1 MPSLISIKQ
10 FKNLLKP
17 RKSDTNKGSYGHV
30 YVIAGSYG
38 KIGAGVLA
46 TLSVLKSGAGLSTLI
61 LPDSCYKKIDLNAL
75 EVMYEPI
82 KDAGRGFFSD
92 ADVKTVLQKITKA
105 SVVVLGPGLGDN
117 PKTFSFVQKILPKI
131 NTPVVLDADGLNAI
145 SKNPKILLKRKCL
158 TFLTPHPGEMSRLTG
173 LSISRIQENRAKI
186 ASEFSK
192 KYKVILLLKG
202 HKSVVAF
209 PDGSTWINPTGNP
222 GMASAGQ
229 GDVLSGIYAG
239 LISEFG
245 IKKEVFLLGCFLHGL
260 VGNLLVKKGE
270 RVVLGT
276 EIIKNLKIGFNF
288 LSRFHF
294 LKKRKTTYE
303 I

>member
-17 RKSDTNKGSYGHV
+17 RKPDTNKGTYGHV
-30 YVIAGSYG
+30 YVIGGSYG
-38 KIGAGVLA
+38 KIGAGILA
-46 TLSVLKSGAGLSTLI
+46 TWSALKSGAGLSTLI

-75 EVMYEPI
+75 EVMYEPV
-82 KDAGRGFFSD
+82 KDVGRGFFSD
-92 ADVKTVLQKITKA
+92 ANVKTVLQKITKA

-222 GMASAGQ
+222 AMASAGQ

-239 LISEFG
+239 LLSEFC
-245 IKKEVFLLGCFLHGL
+245 IKKEVFLFGCFLHGL
-260 VGNLLVKKGE
+260 VGDLLVKEKR
-270 RVVLGT
+270 RVVLAAD
-276 EIIKNLKIGFNF
+276 IISHLHLAYDSI
-288 LSRFHF
+288 ST
-294 LKKRKTTYE
+294 KK
-303 I
+303 